1 MCSKFFM
8 VLKTT
13 EMRMMKKQFKLKW
26 PSKRLWQ
33 ELNRKLRRKLEDKKM
48 NQSVKKKMMRR
59 EKTKKKKML
68 RKKLKLNKG
77 NNRR

>member
-1 MCSKFFM
+1 M

-59 EKTKKKKML
+59 EKTKKKK
-68 RKKLKLNKG
+68 RFSKI
-77 NNRR
+77 